1 MAGTVTRYQCDWCG
15 AHVTWRNTPEGRRG
29 FAESNRRHDFHLRPV
44 GDEYHGR
51 HRLEDGGACCE
62 LSWSGNGAGLWV
74 CDGCGRTRPMDDIAL
89 AAFFDW
95 APRPQHLVVDVDAMA
110 DALTLDVRRYLSAQ
124 GIDTEVTV
132 VFDRDALP
140 EVYADASSLGTIP
153 GAPYW
158 IDGLLVFPYQRA
170 LPPGKNETPGRL
182 TFHGVTVE
190 TRQTAVDL
198 EFEAWLQSVTPP
210 PYP

>member
-1 MAGTVTRYQCDWCG
+1 MAGTVTRYQCEWCG
-15 AHVTWRNTPEGRRG
+15 AYVTWRNTPEGRRG

-51 HRLEDGGACCE
+51 HRLEDGGISPSTLKAWA
-62 LSWSGNGAGLWV
+62 LWWSLPAANRAPLII
-74 CDGCGRTRPMDDIAL
+74 DIETPDDLCITATQWL
-89 AAFFDW
+89 
-95 APRPQHLVVDVDAMA
+95 RE
-110 DALTLDVRRYLSAQ
+110 
-124 GIDTEVTV
+124 GIDDDV
-132 VFDRDALP
+132 P
-140 EVYADASSLGTIP
+140 EYTSSSLLGTIP

-158 IDGLLVFPYQRA
+158 IDGMLVFPYQRA
-170 LPPGKNETPGRL
+170 LPPGKNEAPGRL

-198 EFEAWLQSVTPP
+198 GVADPEFEAWLRSVTPP